1 MFFGSDHASRMKLL
15 RCLIIAW
22 FLPACTMPLATQTV
36 SKPPALTQEVT
47 PAKRRAF
54 QLQSIHADE
63 PAVEEWP
70 TVTEPPANPAL
81 ELRFQTGSTSSG
93 TIQIPE
99 QGAFKL
105 SVERGSTFAI
115 LDSDATHNHVA
126 RVQVPGNFDL
136 YLRPEPPELPPLCET
151 VGGSTASLPDQ
162 MDQLVLA
169 KINSLLAQGKSQ
181 CTYLPPTNQRQN
193 ANCNSTST
201 GFQCSGALNKTLVSA
216 SCPEIAIYAGA
227 MNLNNALPD
236 SKLFVATSNNLTLNQ
251 SAQGVLTTRGN
262 LNTSLN
268 GSSQLS
274 GIFVGGS
281 SNNLNLSGTSKITG
295 LYSLANSSS
304 LAANLNNSATFEGDM
319 CATGT
324 FNFNRNGS
332 SQTIYNPNLLNAWI
346 GDVPN
351 LPNLLCGARN
361 NFYTQ
366 NFPLSCT
373 PANPNP
379 SLQVTDA
386 LYGSSQ
392 SLTSHSDGRWYQA
405 LRRPI
410 PVPADWGNA
419 DGANYVL
426 TFENHGTSV
435 LISRWF
441 NQLGTAQVP
450 ASVKVIPAV
459 DCIRANS
466 QGGYTAYLSYTNLM
480 SAPVT
485 FAAGVANQLAPASA
499 TGNVPTS
506 FAVGQSPVYPN
517 SPASVNF
524 TGAQLSW
531 TLGARTVMAQATDP
545 ALQCPEASQ
554 SPELLINDV
563 ILSDTGLSVMGKDA
577 PGSLEPDFAGK
588 EIALTLTGTFKNSQH
603 QPLSASD
610 FLFTLAPPLVQQTFI
625 GTEPIARVLLDN
637 SILLEA
643 TSVTETEIR
652 AILRTEKLPDL
663 YLKGLHRLSVEQGD
677 WYTDT
682 LIQIGDPTPPP
693 SSLMPH
699 IDSIEVIRNSQQLP
713 LHVRLTG
720 QNFMLYPKFSYVT
733 IDGEFGFGYQT
744 EVNQHGFMQ
753 TIVHIPHP
761 EIFDQISPHIVIL
774 ATPFGVAFKGID

>member
-1 MFFGSDHASRMKLL
+1 MFFLSDKTNRMNLLLCLSIAS
-15 RCLIIAW
+15 
-22 FLPACTMPLATQTV
+22 FLPGCTSPLATQTV
-36 SKPPALTQEVT
+36 TKSQSPSQEVN
-47 PAKRRAF
+47 PSKRRAF

-70 TVTEPPANPAL
+70 TVTQPPANPAL
-81 ELRFQTGSTSSG
+81 ELRFQTGAIASG
-93 TIQIPE
+93 TIHIPE
-99 QGAFKL
+99 QGTFKL
-105 SVERGSTFAI
+105 SIEHGNTFAI
-115 LDSDATHNHVA
+115 LDPEATNNHVA

-136 YLRPEPPELPPLCET
+136 YLRPETPALPPLCQT
-151 VGGSTASLPDQ
+151 GGGSTASLPDQ

-169 KINSLLAQGKSQ
+169 KINSLVTQGKSQ

-201 GFQCSGALNKTLVSA
+201 GFQCSGALNKTIVSA

-227 MNLNNALPD
+227 MNINNALPD

-274 GIFVGGS
+274 GVFVGGS
-281 SNNLNLSGTSKITG
+281 SNNLNLSGTSKVTG

-304 LAANLNNSATFEGDM
+304 LSANLNNSATFEGDM

-332 SQTIYNPNLLNAWI
+332 SQTIYNPNLLNSWL

-351 LPNLLCGARN
+351 LPNMLCGTRN

-366 NFPLSCT
+366 NIPLSCT

-379 SLQVTDA
+379 SLQVTDM

-405 LRRPI
+405 VRRPM
-410 PVPADWGNA
+410 PVPADWDNA

-426 TFENHGTSV
+426 TFENHGTSA
-435 LISRWF
+435 LTSRWF
-441 NQLGTAQVP
+441 NQQGAAQVP

-485 FAAGVANQLAPASA
+485 LPLGEANQLVPSSA
-499 TGNVPTS
+499 TGNLPTV
-506 FAVGQSPVYPN
+506 FATGQSPVYPN
-517 SPASVNF
+517 SPTSINF
-524 TGAQLSW
+524 SGSELSW
-531 TLGARTVMAQATDP
+531 TLGARTVRAQATDP
-545 ALQCPEASQ
+545 ALQCPEINQ

-563 ILSDTGLSVMGKDA
+563 VLSDTGISVMGKDA

-625 GTEPIARVLLDN
+625 GTEPIARVVLDN

-643 TSVTETEIR
+643 SSVTETEIR

-720 QNFMLYPKFSYVT
+720 QNFMVYPKFSYVT

-744 EVNQHGFMQ
+744 EVNQDGSMQ

-761 EIFDQISPHIVIL
+761 ETFDQISPHIVVL